1 MRRLLTLPRLK
12 RFQAKWIPVRV
23 KEMRQ
28 NRKPELRRGSKKR
41 GATLVLFALLL
52 MAGLLASAHFGG
64 FAQNAQ
70 TDRGV
75 IADLISKALS
85 SETSQVSIGEV
96 NGALSSDVEIRDI
109 VLSDRD
115 GAWLRLDRVR
125 LVWTRSALLLR
136 RLDVDR
142 LEIGKLEILRKP
154 APQPAGAAPASDGPL
169 LPELPLKVILRAFQL
184 NELALGEPVIGVAA
198 RLGATGAARLGPP
211 NEGLDLKFEARRLDM
226 SGTFNVDLSFVP
238 DSTRLRLAA
247 KLDEPAGGLI
257 SKAAG
262 LPGEPPVKLDL
273 NGDGPLDSFR
283 SNLTFTAGPT
293 IGADGSATLNRAGTE
308 RQLALALDARIE
320 GLMPAPVAPVFA
332 GSTRLDGAV
341 GFADDGG
348 VDIRNLALVSALA
361 RLDVLG
367 RYTADKTL
375 DLRVT
380 AASRPNAD
388 GRTVASGTEI
398 GKLAFDATIRG
409 PVAGPTVS
417 ARLDAQDAKLPAG
430 RFGKVGLSFD
440 ATPSGII
447 GEAGT
452 RIALTSDGEAS
463 GIALADKALARAVG
477 DRVTFTLR
485 GTGNDDATADFET
498 LRLALSGVELDYKG
512 KLGQARILGQLRA
525 VLPDLARLSG
535 LAGRPLGGRAEVSAD
550 LDATPKVNH
559 YAATLNGKAE
569 RLASGDAVLDRLLA
583 GSLTLG
589 GKVSALAGD
598 YTVSGLKVAGQ
609 HATFTADGP
618 LGRNA
623 SDLKLALALPDL
635 KRADPRLSG
644 RGDVTAQI
652 TGPLNKLD
660 ANARIAVANATALA
674 RPIPRLAIDAV
685 VKDLQG
691 ALDSHVSLSGEID
704 AKPATGTIALNR
716 QPDDGWNLSQ
726 LDLAIGS
733 VRLDGA
739 VTLDPSSR
747 AAGRLT
753 LAARNLDDLSA
764 LALTKLGGRLDAEIA
779 LTAPEGRQN
788 IDLVAKGTRLSG
800 PSLSIDKLDATIGA
814 KDVYGRPMLDA
825 AVAIDRAVAAGET
838 ISAIRFD
845 SKGAPD
851 ASAFTLSANAR
862 GFALKGAGKLVPGE
876 PLKLEIASFDAR
888 RDGRAITLANPASL
902 SFPASGVEIAGL
914 ALAIDGGRVTLD
926 GKAGETLD
934 LRFVARDVPLAAAR
948 IVAPSL
954 NLSGTLNA
962 QAQVLGKPD
971 ALSGPWNVRI
981 ARLVTPET
989 RQAGLPPVEIA
1000 GQGAFKG
1007 DATSVDAT
1015 INAGRGAS
1023 LTLRGTAPLNATGAL
1038 SLAAQGRVDAALANT
1053 MLAVNGQR
1061 LTGAVAVDMRAEGTP
1076 AAPRLSG
1083 SATLSNGSFTDAL
1096 QGVRLTEMRARLAA
1110 NGDNLTIEGASAR
1123 TPNGGTISASGQVKV
1138 DPAAGF
1144 PGTIRIQGNRAQ
1156 LVSSGLVTAVA
1167 GLDLDISGPLAQR
1180 PRIGGRIDVASLEV
1194 SVPDRLP
1201 ASLRPVDGVR
1211 HVNAK
1216 GTAAARLA
1224 AARKAQKARGRN
1236 GRAAPAFDAA
1246 LAFTVSAPNR
1256 VFIRGRGID
1265 AELGGAIRVGG
1276 TLAAPVLDG
1285 GFELRRGRLSVLT
1298 QRLDFSRGRLTF
1310 AGGLIPEL
1318 DFVAETRAADVTAKV
1333 IVSGPADQPAF
1344 AFTSEPQLPQDEVL
1358 SRLLFARASGSLSP
1372 FQAVQLAQAAAQF
1385 AGGGGDDTFERLR
1398 KSLGVDNLDIQM
1410 GEGGPT
1416 VGASRYI
1423 SDNVSVGVKVGAK
1436 PEDSGVSVGV
1446 DVTKRLKLQAETGAD
1461 GSAAVGV
1468 GAEWEY

>member
-1 MRRLLTLPRLK
+1 MRRLLTLPRL
-12 RFQAKWIPVRV
+12 A
-23 KEMRQ
+23 
-28 NRKPELRRGSKKR
+28 
-41 GATLVLFALLL
+41 LFAV
-52 MAGLLASAHFGG
+52 LLAGGILALGHLAG

-70 TDRGV
+70 TDRGIV
-75 IADLISKALS
+75 ADLISKALS
-85 SETSQVSIGEV
+85 SDTSQVSIGEV

-115 GAWLRLDRVR
+115 GAWLRLDRLR

-142 LEIGKLEILRKP
+142 LEIGKLEILRRP
-154 APQPAGAAPASDGPL
+154 ARQPTGTAPPSDGPI

-184 NELALGEPVIGVAA
+184 NELVLGEPVIGVAA

-226 SGTFNVDLSFVP
+226 GGTFNVDLSFVP
-238 DSTRLRLAA
+238 ESTRLRLAA

-293 IGADGSATLNRAGTE
+293 IGAEGSATVDRTGSE

-320 GLMPAPVAPVFA
+320 GLMPAPAAPVFA
-332 GSTRLDGAV
+332 GSTKLDGTV

-348 VDIRNLALVSALA
+348 IDIRNLALVSALA

-367 RYTADKTL
+367 RYNPDKTL
-375 DLRVT
+375 DLHVT
-380 AASRPNAD
+380 AASRPNAG

-409 PVAGPTVS
+409 PVAGPTVA
-417 ARLDAQDAKLPAG
+417 ARLDAQDARLPIG
-430 RFGKVGLSFD
+430 QFGKVGLTFN
-440 ATPSGII
+440 ATPSGSI
-447 GEAGT
+447 GDAGT
-452 RIALTSDGEAS
+452 RIVLTSDGEAT

-477 DRVTFTLR
+477 DKVTFTLR

-498 LRLALSGVELDYKG
+498 LRLALAGMELDYKG
-512 KLGQARILGQLRA
+512 KLGQARVLGQLKA
-525 VLPDLARLSG
+525 VLPDLSRLSG
-535 LAGRPLGGRAEVSAD
+535 LARRPLGGRAQIVAD
-550 LDATPKVNH
+550 LDATPKADK
-559 YAATLNGKAE
+559 YAATLDGKAE
-569 RLASGDAVLDRLLA
+569 RVATGDAVVDRLLA

-589 GKVSALAGD
+589 GKVGALAGD
-598 YTVSGLKVAGQ
+598 YTFSGLKVAGQ

-618 LGRNA
+618 LGQNA
-623 SDLKLALALPDL
+623 SNLKLALALPDL

-644 RGDVTAQI
+644 RADVDAEI
-652 TGPLNKLD
+652 TGPLKQLD
-660 ANARIAVANATALA
+660 AKARIALANATALA

-691 ALDSHVSLSGEID
+691 ALDSHITLSGEVD
-704 AKPATGTIALNR
+704 AKPAAGTIALNR

-726 LDLAIGS
+726 LALAIGS
-733 VRLDGA
+733 VRVDGA

-764 LALTKLGGRLDAEIA
+764 LALTKLGGQLDADIT
-779 LTAPEGRQN
+779 LTTPEGRQN
-788 IDLVAKGTRLSG
+788 IDLTARGSRLAG
-800 PSLSIDKLDATIGA
+800 PSVSIDKLDATIGA
-814 KDVYGRPMLDA
+814 KDIYGHPMLDA
-825 AVAIDRAVAAGET
+825 AIAIDRAVAAGET
-838 ISAIRFD
+838 ISTIRFD

-888 RDGRAITLANPASL
+888 RDGRAITLANPATF

-914 ALAIDGGRVTLD
+914 ALAIDHGRVTLD
-926 GKAGETLD
+926 GKAGDTLD
-934 LRFVARDVPLAAAR
+934 LRFAARDVPLSAAR
-948 IVAPSL
+948 IAAPGL
-954 NLSGTLNA
+954 DLSGTLNA
-962 QAQVLGKPD
+962 QAQIQGRPD
-971 ALSGPWNVRI
+971 ALSGPWSVKI
-981 ARLVTPET
+981 ARLATAET

-1007 DATSVDAT
+1007 DATSVEAT

-1023 LTLRGTAPLNATGAL
+1023 LSLRGTAPLNATGAL

-1061 LTGAVAVDMRAEGTP
+1061 LTGAFAIDMRAEGTP
-1076 AAPRLSG
+1076 SAPRLSG
-1083 SATLSNGSFTDAL
+1083 NATLSNGSFTDAL
-1096 QGVRLTEMRARLAA
+1096 QGIRLADMRARIAA
-1110 NGDNLTIEGASAR
+1110 SGDNLTIESASAR

-1138 DPAAGF
+1138 DPTAGF

-1156 LVSSGLVTAVA
+1156 LLSSGLVTAVA

-1180 PRIGGRIDVASLEV
+1180 PRIGGRIDVDSLEV

-1201 ASLRPVDGVR
+1201 ASLRPVDGIK
-1211 HVNAK
+1211 HVHAK

-1224 AARKAQKARGRN
+1224 AARKARQARARK
-1236 GRAAPAFDAA
+1236 GRAGPAFDAA
-1246 LAFTVSAPNR
+1246 LALTVSAPNR

-1265 AELGGAIRVGG
+1265 AELGGEIRVGG
-1276 TLAAPVLDG
+1276 TLAAPALDG
-1285 GFELRRGRLSVLT
+1285 GFELRRGRLNVLT

-1310 AGGLIPEL
+1310 AGGLIPQL
-1318 DFVAETRAADVTAKV
+1318 DFVAETRAADVTAKI

-1423 SDNVSVGVKVGAK
+1423 SDNVSVGVKVGTK
-1436 PEDSGVSVGV
+1436 PEDSGVSVGI
-1446 DVTKRLKLQAETGAD
+1446 DLTKRLKLQAETGAD
-1461 GSAAVGV
+1461 GSAAVGL

>member
-1 MRRLLTLPRLK
+1 MRRLLTLPRL
-12 RFQAKWIPVRV
+12 A
-23 KEMRQ
+23 
-28 NRKPELRRGSKKR
+28 
-41 GATLVLFALLL
+41 LFTV
-52 MAGLLASAHFGG
+52 LLAGGILALGHLAG

-70 TDRGV
+70 TDRGIV
-75 IADLISKALS
+75 ADLISKALS
-85 SETSQVSIGEV
+85 SDTSQVSIGEV

-109 VLSDRD
+109 VLSDCD
-115 GAWLRLDRVR
+115 GAWLRLDRLR

-142 LEIGKLEILRKP
+142 LEIGKLEILRRP
-154 APQPAGAAPASDGPL
+154 APQPTGTAPPSDGPI

-184 NELALGEPVIGVAA
+184 NELVLGEPVIGVAA

-226 SGTFNVDLSFVP
+226 GGTFNVDLSFVP
-238 DSTRLRLAA
+238 ESTRLRLAA

-293 IGADGSATLNRAGTE
+293 IGAEGSATVDRTGSE

-320 GLMPAPVAPVFA
+320 GLMPAPAAPVFA
-332 GSTRLDGAV
+332 GSTKLDGTV

-348 VDIRNLALVSALA
+348 IDIRNLALVSALA

-367 RYTADKTL
+367 RYNPDKTL
-375 DLRVT
+375 DLHVT
-380 AASRPNAD
+380 AASRPNAG

-409 PVAGPTVS
+409 PVAGPTVA
-417 ARLDAQDAKLPAG
+417 ARLDAQDARLPIG
-430 RFGKVGLSFD
+430 QFGKVGLTFN
-440 ATPSGII
+440 ATPSGSI
-447 GEAGT
+447 GDAET
-452 RIALTSDGEAS
+452 RIVLTSDGEAT

-477 DRVTFTLR
+477 DKVTFTLR

-498 LRLALSGVELDYKG
+498 LRLALAGMELDYNG
-512 KLGQARILGQLRA
+512 KLGQARVLGQLKA
-525 VLPDLARLSG
+525 VLPDLSRLSG
-535 LAGRPLGGRAEVSAD
+535 LAQRPLGGRAQIIAD
-550 LDATPKVNH
+550 LDATPKANN
-559 YAATLNGKAE
+559 YTAALDGKAE
-569 RLASGDAVLDRLLA
+569 RLATGDAVVDRLLA

-589 GKVSALAGD
+589 GKVSARRGD
-598 YTVSGLKVAGQ
+598 YTFSGLKVAGQ

-618 LGRNA
+618 LGQNA
-623 SDLKLALALPDL
+623 SNLKLALALPDL

-644 RGDVTAQI
+644 RADVDAEI
-652 TGPLNKLD
+652 TGPLKQLD
-660 ANARIAVANATALA
+660 AKARIALANATALA

-691 ALDSHVSLSGEID
+691 ALDSHITLSGEVD

-726 LDLAIGS
+726 LALAIGS
-733 VRLDGA
+733 VRVDGA

-764 LALTKLGGRLDAEIA
+764 LALTKFGGQLDADIT
-779 LTAPEGRQN
+779 LTTPEGRQN
-788 IDLVAKGTRLSG
+788 IDLTARGSRLAG
-800 PSLSIDKLDATIGA
+800 PSVAIDKLDATIGA
-814 KDVYGRPMLDA
+814 KDIYGHPMLDA
-825 AVAIDRAVAAGET
+825 AIAIDRAFAAGET
-838 ISAIRFD
+838 ISTIRFD

-888 RDGRAITLANPASL
+888 RDGRAITLANPATF

-914 ALAIDGGRVTLD
+914 ALAIDHGRVTLD
-926 GKAGETLD
+926 GKAGDTLD
-934 LRFVARDVPLAAAR
+934 LRFAARDVPLSAAR
-948 IVAPSL
+948 IAAPGL
-954 NLSGTLNA
+954 DLSGTLNA
-962 QAQVLGKPD
+962 QAQIQGRPD
-971 ALSGPWNVRI
+971 ALSGPWSVKI
-981 ARLVTPET
+981 ARLATAET

-1007 DATSVDAT
+1007 DATSVEAT

-1023 LTLRGTAPLNATGAL
+1023 LSLRGTAPLNATGAL

-1061 LTGAVAVDMRAEGTP
+1061 LTGAFAIDMRAEGTP
-1076 AAPRLSG
+1076 SAPRLSG
-1083 SATLSNGSFTDAL
+1083 NATLSNGSFTDAL
-1096 QGVRLTEMRARLAA
+1096 QGIRLADMRARIAA
-1110 NGDNLTIEGASAR
+1110 SGDNLTIESASAR

-1138 DPAAGF
+1138 DPTAGF

-1156 LVSSGLVTAVA
+1156 LLSSGLVTAVA

-1180 PRIGGRIDVASLEV
+1180 PRIGGRIDIDSLEV

-1201 ASLRPVDGVR
+1201 ASLRPVDGIK
-1211 HVNAK
+1211 HVHAK

-1224 AARKAQKARGRN
+1224 AARKARQARARK
-1236 GRAAPAFDAA
+1236 GRAGPAFDAA
-1246 LAFTVSAPNR
+1246 LALTVSAPNR

-1265 AELGGAIRVGG
+1265 AELGGEIRVGG
-1276 TLAAPVLDG
+1276 TLAAPALDG
-1285 GFELRRGRLSVLT
+1285 GFELRRGRLNVLT

-1310 AGGLIPEL
+1310 AGGLIPQL
-1318 DFVAETRAADVTAKV
+1318 DFVAETRAADVTAKI

-1423 SDNVSVGVKVGAK
+1423 SDNVSVGVKVGTK
-1436 PEDSGVSVGV
+1436 PEDSGVSVGI
-1446 DVTKRLKLQAETGAD
+1446 DLTKRLKLQAETGAD
-1461 GSAAVGV
+1461 GSAAVGL

>member
-1 MRRLLTLPRLK
+1 MRRLLTLPRL
-12 RFQAKWIPVRV
+12 A
-23 KEMRQ
+23 
-28 NRKPELRRGSKKR
+28 
-41 GATLVLFALLL
+41 LFAV
-52 MAGLLASAHFGG
+52 LLAGGILALGHLAG

-70 TDRGV
+70 TDRGIV
-75 IADLISKALS
+75 ADLISKALS
-85 SETSQVSIGEV
+85 SDTSQVSIGEV

-115 GAWLRLDRVR
+115 GAWLRLDRLR

-142 LEIGKLEILRKP
+142 LEIGKLEILRRP
-154 APQPAGAAPASDGPL
+154 APQPTGTAPPSDGSI

-184 NELALGEPVIGVAA
+184 NELVLGEPVIGVAA

-226 SGTFNVDLSFVP
+226 GGTFNVDLSFVP
-238 DSTRLRLAA
+238 ESTRLRLAA

-293 IGADGSATLNRAGTE
+293 IGAEGSATVDRTGSE

-320 GLMPAPVAPVFA
+320 GLMPAPAAPVFA
-332 GSTRLDGAV
+332 GSTKLDGTV

-348 VDIRNLALVSALA
+348 IDIRNLALVSALA

-367 RYTADKTL
+367 RYNPDKTL
-375 DLRVT
+375 DLHVT
-380 AASRPNAD
+380 AASRPNAG

-409 PVAGPTVS
+409 PVAGPTVA
-417 ARLDAQDAKLPAG
+417 ARLDAQDARLPIG
-430 RFGKVGLSFD
+430 QFGKVGLTFN
-440 ATPSGII
+440 ATPSGSI
-447 GEAGT
+447 GDAGT
-452 RIALTSDGEAS
+452 RIVLTSDGEAT

-477 DRVTFTLR
+477 DKVTFTLR

-498 LRLALSGVELDYKG
+498 LRLALAGMELDYKG
-512 KLGQARILGQLRA
+512 KLGQARVLGQLKA
-525 VLPDLARLSG
+525 VLPDLSRLSG
-535 LAGRPLGGRAEVSAD
+535 LARRPLGGRAQIIAD
-550 LDATPKVNH
+550 LDATPKADK
-559 YAATLNGKAE
+559 YAATLDGKAE
-569 RLASGDAVLDRLLA
+569 RVATGDAVVDRLLA

-589 GKVSALAGD
+589 GKVGALAGD
-598 YTVSGLKVAGQ
+598 YTFSSLKIAGQ

-618 LGRNA
+618 LGQNA
-623 SDLKLALALPDL
+623 SNLKLALALPDL

-644 RGDVTAQI
+644 RADVDAEI
-652 TGPLNKLD
+652 TGPLKQLD
-660 ANARIAVANATALA
+660 AKARIALANATALA

-691 ALDSHVSLSGEID
+691 ALDSHITLSGEVD
-704 AKPATGTIALNR
+704 AKPAAGTIALNR

-726 LDLAIGS
+726 LALAIGS
-733 VRLDGA
+733 VRVDGA

-764 LALTKLGGRLDAEIA
+764 LALTKLGGQLDADIT
-779 LTAPEGRQN
+779 LTTPEGRQN
-788 IDLVAKGTRLSG
+788 IDLTARGGRLAG
-800 PSLSIDKLDATIGA
+800 PSVAIDKLDATIGA
-814 KDVYGRPMLDA
+814 KDIYGHPMLDA
-825 AVAIDRAVAAGET
+825 AIAIDRAVAAGET
-838 ISAIRFD
+838 ISTIRFD

-888 RDGRAITLANPASL
+888 RDGRAITLANPATF

-914 ALAIDGGRVTLD
+914 ALAIDHGRVTLD
-926 GKAGETLD
+926 GKAGDTLD
-934 LRFVARDVPLAAAR
+934 LRFAARDVPLSAAR
-948 IVAPSL
+948 IAAPGL
-954 NLSGTLNA
+954 DLSGTLNA
-962 QAQVLGKPD
+962 QAQIQGRPD
-971 ALSGPWNVRI
+971 ALSGPWSVKI
-981 ARLVTPET
+981 ARLATAET

-1007 DATSVDAT
+1007 DATSVEAT

-1023 LTLRGTAPLNATGAL
+1023 LSLRGTAPLNATGVL

-1061 LTGAVAVDMRAEGTP
+1061 LTGALAIDMRAEGTP
-1076 AAPRLSG
+1076 SAPRLSG
-1083 SATLSNGSFTDAL
+1083 NATLSNGSFTDAL
-1096 QGVRLTEMRARLAA
+1096 QGIRLADMRARIAA
-1110 NGDNLTIEGASAR
+1110 NGDNLTIESASAR

-1138 DPAAGF
+1138 DPTAGF

-1156 LVSSGLVTAVA
+1156 LLSSGLVTAVA

-1180 PRIGGRIDVASLEV
+1180 PRIGGRIDVDSLEV

-1201 ASLRPVDGVR
+1201 ASLRPVDGIK
-1211 HVNAK
+1211 HVHAK

-1224 AARKAQKARGRN
+1224 AARKARQARARK
-1236 GRAAPAFDAA
+1236 GRAGPAFDAA
-1246 LAFTVSAPNR
+1246 LALTVSAPNR

-1265 AELGGAIRVGG
+1265 AELGGEIRVGG
-1276 TLAAPVLDG
+1276 TLAAPALDG
-1285 GFELRRGRLSVLT
+1285 GFELRRGRLNVLT

-1310 AGGLIPEL
+1310 AGGLIPQL
-1318 DFVAETRAADVTAKV
+1318 DFVAETRAADVTAKI

-1423 SDNVSVGVKVGAK
+1423 SDNVSVGVKVGTK
-1436 PEDSGVSVGV
+1436 PEDSGVSVGI
-1446 DVTKRLKLQAETGAD
+1446 DLTKRLKLQAETGAD
-1461 GSAAVGV
+1461 GSAAVGL

>member
-1 MRRLLTLPRLK
+1 MRRLLTLPRL
-12 RFQAKWIPVRV
+12 A
-23 KEMRQ
+23 
-28 NRKPELRRGSKKR
+28 
-41 GATLVLFALLL
+41 LFTV
-52 MAGLLASAHFGG
+52 LLAGGILALGHLAG

-70 TDRGV
+70 TDRGIV
-75 IADLISKALS
+75 ADLISKALS
-85 SETSQVSIGEV
+85 SDTSQVSIGEV

-115 GAWLRLDRVR
+115 GAWLRLDRLR

-142 LEIGKLEILRKP
+142 LEIGKLEILRRP
-154 APQPAGAAPASDGPL
+154 APQPTGTAPPSDGPI

-184 NELALGEPVIGVAA
+184 NELVLGEPVIGVAA

-226 SGTFNVDLSFVP
+226 GGTFNVDLSFVP
-238 DSTRLRLAA
+238 ESTRLRLAA

-293 IGADGSATLNRAGTE
+293 IGAEGSATVDRTGSE

-320 GLMPAPVAPVFA
+320 GLMPAPAAPVFA
-332 GSTRLDGAV
+332 GSTKLDGTV

-348 VDIRNLALVSALA
+348 IDIRNLALVSALA

-367 RYTADKTL
+367 RYNPDKTL
-375 DLRVT
+375 DLHVT
-380 AASRPNAD
+380 AASRPNAG

-409 PVAGPTVS
+409 PVAGPTVA
-417 ARLDAQDAKLPAG
+417 ARLDAQDARLPIG
-430 RFGKVGLSFD
+430 QFGKVGLTFN
-440 ATPSGII
+440 ATPSGSI
-447 GEAGT
+447 GDAET
-452 RIALTSDGEAS
+452 RIVLTSDGEAT

-477 DRVTFTLR
+477 DKVTFTLR

-498 LRLALSGVELDYKG
+498 LRLALAGMELDYNG
-512 KLGQARILGQLRA
+512 KLGQARVLGQLKA
-525 VLPDLARLSG
+525 VLPDLSRLSG
-535 LAGRPLGGRAEVSAD
+535 LAQRPLGGRAQIIAD
-550 LDATPKVNH
+550 LDATPKANN
-559 YAATLNGKAE
+559 YTAALDGKAE
-569 RLASGDAVLDRLLA
+569 RLATGDAVVDRLLA

-589 GKVSALAGD
+589 GKVSARRGD
-598 YTVSGLKVAGQ
+598 YTFSGLKVAGQ

-618 LGRNA
+618 LGQNA
-623 SDLKLALALPDL
+623 SNLKLALALPDL

-644 RGDVTAQI
+644 RADVDAEI
-652 TGPLNKLD
+652 TGPLKQLD
-660 ANARIAVANATALA
+660 AKARIALANATALA

-691 ALDSHVSLSGEID
+691 ALDSHITLSGEVD

-726 LDLAIGS
+726 LALAIGS
-733 VRLDGA
+733 VRVDGA

-764 LALTKLGGRLDAEIA
+764 LALTKFGGQLDADIT
-779 LTAPEGRQN
+779 LTTPEGRQN
-788 IDLVAKGTRLSG
+788 IDLTARGSRLAG
-800 PSLSIDKLDATIGA
+800 PSVAIDKLDATIGA
-814 KDVYGRPMLDA
+814 KDIYGHPMLDA
-825 AVAIDRAVAAGET
+825 AIAIDRAFAAGET
-838 ISAIRFD
+838 ISTIRFD

-888 RDGRAITLANPASL
+888 RDGRAITLANPATF

-914 ALAIDGGRVTLD
+914 ALAIDHGRVTLD
-926 GKAGETLD
+926 GKAGDTLD
-934 LRFVARDVPLAAAR
+934 LRFAARDVPLSAAR
-948 IVAPSL
+948 IAAPGL
-954 NLSGTLNA
+954 DLSGTLNA
-962 QAQVLGKPD
+962 QAQIQGRPD
-971 ALSGPWNVRI
+971 ALSGPWSVKI
-981 ARLVTPET
+981 ARLATAET

-1007 DATSVDAT
+1007 DATSVEAT

-1023 LTLRGTAPLNATGAL
+1023 LSLRGTAPLNATGAL

-1061 LTGAVAVDMRAEGTP
+1061 LTGAFAIDMRAEGTP
-1076 AAPRLSG
+1076 SAPRLSG
-1083 SATLSNGSFTDAL
+1083 NATLSNGSFTDAL
-1096 QGVRLTEMRARLAA
+1096 QGIRLADMRARIAA
-1110 NGDNLTIEGASAR
+1110 SGDNLTIESASAR

-1138 DPAAGF
+1138 DPTAGF

-1156 LVSSGLVTAVA
+1156 LLSSGLVTAVA

-1180 PRIGGRIDVASLEV
+1180 PRIGGRIDIDSLEV

-1201 ASLRPVDGVR
+1201 ASLRPVDGIK
-1211 HVNAK
+1211 HVHAK

-1224 AARKAQKARGRN
+1224 AARKARQARARK
-1236 GRAAPAFDAA
+1236 GRAGPAFDAA
-1246 LAFTVSAPNR
+1246 LALTVSAPNR

-1265 AELGGAIRVGG
+1265 AELGGEIRVGG
-1276 TLAAPVLDG
+1276 TLAAPALDG
-1285 GFELRRGRLSVLT
+1285 GFELRRGRLNVLT

-1310 AGGLIPEL
+1310 AGGLIPQL
-1318 DFVAETRAADVTAKV
+1318 DFVAETRAADVTAKI

-1423 SDNVSVGVKVGAK
+1423 SDNVSVGVKVGTK
-1436 PEDSGVSVGV
+1436 PEDSGVSVGI
-1446 DVTKRLKLQAETGAD
+1446 DLTKRLKLQAETGAD
-1461 GSAAVGV
+1461 GSAAVGL